1 MRRIML
7 GIAAVAAGA
16 AMGGCSTIAPVS
28 APLHGDVSYTYRGG
42 AASQGFPRAPAE
54 VQRAALD
61 AMADMSIHSV
71 RTSPDEG
78 GVTLSGTTADGQGAS
93 VSVKKRGPF
102 ASAIVRVGWFGNE
115 ALSRAVLD
123 RIGIR
128 LGTLP
133 PEAIPAEPPAQ
144 ARTPIFSSRTVPDS
158 VMIQEITEAAPRD

>member
-7 GIAAVAAGA
+7 GIALVAAGA
-16 AMGGCSTIAPVS
+16 VMDGCSTIAPM
-28 APLHGDVSYTYRGG
+28 APLHGDVSYGYRAG

-54 VQRAALD
+54 VQQAALD

-71 RTSPDEG
+71 RVSPDEG

-93 VSVKKRGPF
+93 VSIKKRGAF
-102 ASAIVRVGWFGNE
+102 ASAIVRIGWFGNE

-144 ARTPIFSSRTVPDS
+144 SRTPIFSSRTVPDP
-158 VMIQEITEAAPRD
+158 VMIHEMTEAAPRD